1 MRAALNGYTVVY
13 FVFYVC
19 GLTYTGMIVKR
30 NVSFYLKYTSN
41 VSQREVKEVSAKV
54 GLLYL
59 NLP

>member
-54 GLLYL
+54 GLL
-59 NLP
+59 